1 MLRIDPG
8 FRAGDARKEVVDPVL
23 RERQL
28 ALLREAGLAD
38 MPEAAGTDAAERM
51 LDHWIKT
58 HEVNLPPNL
67 NSDALATLYAEDC
80 INIQPL
86 RELPNGPLRGR
97 EAMRRFLATFDI
109 HWSTLALIEVS
120 RVAQGR
126 RAVWEAVMEGIHR
139 KTGKLVKV
147 PIVFF
152 FDFDDEGRVKVQH
165 TYIDNGL
172 VEEQVR

>member
-1 MLRIDPG
+1 VLRLDPG
-8 FRAGDARKEVVDPVL
+8 FACRDARKEVIDPVL

-28 ALLREAGLAD
+28 ALLREAGLPD
-38 MPEAAGTDAAERM
+38 MPEAAGADAVERM

-58 HEVNLPPNL
+58 HEVNLPPHL
-67 NSDALATLYAEDC
+67 NADALATLYAEDC

-97 EAMRRFLATFDI
+97 EAMRRFLATFDV
-109 HWSTLALIEVS
+109 HWSTMTLSEVS
-120 RVAQGR
+120 RLAQGR
-126 RAVWEAVMEGIHR
+126 RAVWEAEMEGIHR